1 MRNKSLLAVY
11 LIVFTTLVLNYDLY
25 SENTWLVFL
34 ATTIILIGGLI
45 AWLAS
50 IRGSNES

>member
-1 MRNKSLLAVY
+1 MRNKTLLAVY

-34 ATTIILIGGLI
+34 ATAIILVGGLV
-45 AWLAS
+45 AWIAS
-50 IRGSNES
+50 IRGSNNS